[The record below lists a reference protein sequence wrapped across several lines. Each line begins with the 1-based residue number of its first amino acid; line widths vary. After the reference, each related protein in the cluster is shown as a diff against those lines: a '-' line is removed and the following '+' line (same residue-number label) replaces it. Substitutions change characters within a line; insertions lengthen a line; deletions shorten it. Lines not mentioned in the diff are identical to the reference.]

1 MATMFPRTLDRD
13 DVKSPA
19 ELDVFHELE
28 HQLPND
34 WLAFHSVSWLVRDPG
49 EGAKDGEIDFV
60 LVHPDRAIVCLEVK
74 GGKIA
79 CDHGQWKR
87 YKDGRWEKAKDPFTQ
102 ALDHR
107 HNLSRLI
114 DTVDGWRGRDLLL
127 VHAVAFPDTTVAAA
141 MAPDGPRE
149 ILIDSGDMRALP
161 GAVDRV
167 LAFHAGA
174 RERRKPPGDAGT
186 QMLRDLLARDVELRA
201 PLAQR
206 FQEEHGELLRLTSE
220 QAALLAR
227 SGKTKRMRVTGCAG
241 SGKTMLALE
250 QARRWRS
257 REDRRVLFVC
267 FNRRLQQQLRQLEK
281 DTDIA
286 FWTFH
291 SLCVHFARKAKV
303 ALSDYPAGE
312 APQSY
317 FDDELPTALI
327 DAAAELGPRFDALVV
342 DEAQDLETHW
352 LTALMSTLSD
362 EENDPIWLFMDDNQ
376 NVYSQELQLPSQF
389 AEFELTWNCRNTQ
402 AIHRE
407 VAKLYHGEVQPE
419 AIGPEGRAPEL
430 HLVADHVACVAGV
443 LERLIAEE
451 GVPQKDIVVLSSHAL
466 ARSDF
471 AAGKLGPY
479 AFTDDQT
486 KPNGIRFS
494 SIRAFK
500 GLESPVVIMT
510 ELEDLDDATRDQQLY
525 VGLSRARN
533 HCVIVAPPID

>member
-1 MATMFPRTLDRD
+1 MATMFPRTLEPG
-13 DVKSPA
+13 DVKSAA
-19 ELDVFHELE
+19 ELVVFQELE
-28 HQLPND
+28 RQLPD
-34 WLAFHSVSWLVRDPG
+34 EWLAFHSVSWLLRDPG
-49 EGAKDGEIDFV
+49 AGAKDGEIDFV
-60 LVHPDRAIVCLEVK
+60 LAHHDRAIVCLEVK

-79 CDHGQWKR
+79 CQHGQWKR

-114 DTVDGWRGRDLLL
+114 DTVNGWRGRDLLL
-127 VHAVAFPDTTVAAA
+127 VHAVAFPDTTVEAA

-149 ILIDSGDMRALP
+149 ILIDSHDMRAL
-161 GAVDRV
+161 AEAIERV
-167 LAFHAGA
+167 LAYHVGS
-174 RERRKPPGDAGT
+174 REKRRPPDDAGVA
-186 QMLRDLLARDVELRA
+186 MLRELLARDVELRA

-206 FQEEHGELLRLTSE
+206 FREEHEELLRLTSE

-227 SGKTKRMRVTGCAG
+227 GGKTRRMRVTGCAG

-257 REDRRVLFVC
+257 LEDRRVLFVC
-267 FNRRLQQQLRQLEK
+267 FNRRLQQHLRGLEK
-281 DTDIA
+281 DSGIA

-291 SLCVHFARKAKV
+291 SLCVHLARKAKV
-303 ALSDYPAGE
+303 NLSEYPIGE

-317 FDDELPTALI
+317 FDDELPTALV
-327 DAAAELGPRFDALVV
+327 DAAVELGPLFDALVV

-352 LTALMSTLSD
+352 LTALISTLGD
-362 EENDPIWLFMDDNQ
+362 EQNDPVWLFMDDNQ
-376 NVYSQELQLPSQF
+376 NVYSQQLELPGQF

-407 VAKLYHGEVQPE
+407 VAKLYRGEVEPE
-419 AIGPEGRAPEL
+419 AIGPEGRTPEL
-430 HLVADHVACVAGV
+430 HLVEDHVACIGGV

-451 GVPQKDIVVLSSHAL
+451 GVPQTDIVILSSHAL
-466 ARSDF
+466 ANSDF
-471 AAGKLGPY
+471 ADGRLGPY
-479 AFTDDQT
+479 TLTEDPG
-486 KPNGIRFS
+486 KRKGILFS

-500 GLESPVVIMT
+500 GLESPVVVLT
-510 ELEDLDDATRDQQLY
+510 ELEDLDDATREQQLY

-533 HCVIVAPPID
+533 HCVIVAPEVL